1 MQDSAAPNLYPLE
14 KRTRCRPCLGLG
26 EDGLET
32 LVLADNGLTDLSE
45 RIGGLKKL
53 PDSILLSSRASEAPL
68 MVYDRPSTLSRALY
82 TGTQV
87 LFCPAMTRGS

>member
-1 MQDSAAPNLYPLE
+1 MQDSAEPIFTLWKKELGVVPAWVWE
-14 KRTRCRPCLGLG
+14 RT
-26 EDGLET
+26 ELET
-32 LVLADNGLTDLSE
+32 LVLADNGLTDLSD

-68 MVYDRPSTLSRALY
+68 LVYDRPSTLSRALHA
-82 TGTQV
+82 GTQV